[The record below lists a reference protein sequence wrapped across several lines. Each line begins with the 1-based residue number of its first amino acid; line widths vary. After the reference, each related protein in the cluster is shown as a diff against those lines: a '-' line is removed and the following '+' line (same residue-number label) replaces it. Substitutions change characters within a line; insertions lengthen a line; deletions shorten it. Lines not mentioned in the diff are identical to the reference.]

1 MALLRS
7 LRFIIS
13 GSHPVFIRI
22 LLALTTVAISLF
34 AISLAGS
41 WFFYLLVL
49 VFLGGVIVLI
59 IYMSTLCTNEKFII
73 SPRNLIMLFALL
85 TVILGII
92 RSNERGI
99 SSVRIFG
106 AGFLYEG
113 GQVFSLAFLISY
125 LLIALV
131 CVVKLVKFEHGPLVK
146 RL

>member
-1 MALLRS
+1 M
-7 LRFIIS
+7 
-13 GSHPVFIRI
+13 
-22 LLALTTVAISLF
+22 
-34 AISLAGS
+34 
-41 WFFYLLVL
+41 
-49 VFLGGVIVLI
+49 LI
-59 IYMSTLCTNEKFII
+59 IYISTLCTNEKFSI
-73 SPRNLIMLFALL
+73 SPRNLILLFTLS
-85 TVILGII
+85 TVILRVI